1 MLSSAQLAVYARRW
15 WPSKFEIGPFE
26 EVLIKQQTL
35 EELKEKV
42 TSL

>member
-42 TSL
+42 L